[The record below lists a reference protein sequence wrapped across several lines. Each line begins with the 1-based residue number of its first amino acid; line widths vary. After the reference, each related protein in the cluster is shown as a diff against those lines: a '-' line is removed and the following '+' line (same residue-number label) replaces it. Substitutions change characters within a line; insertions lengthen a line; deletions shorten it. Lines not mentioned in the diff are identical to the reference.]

1 MKTLKTIMLSAI
13 IVAASSYYSSAAV
26 SFSGTALNGT
36 PGLAAGNYG
45 VLLSL
50 TAGTDWLSLTN
61 VTIGTTFTTGATY
74 TYGGS
79 SFTAFRTNAAT
90 SFAGT
95 ASLTGTLSSI
105 SYSSFSNVANGQ
117 QFAYLILPNAT
128 AATGGV
134 TNGTTLSLWRGA
146 NWLLPTD
153 PPGGNFTFA
162 ASGGTFSQLTSA
174 SSSLNTWTVVPEPS
188 TYALL
193 AMSGIALA
201 GYVIRR
207 RRRA

>member
-1 MKTLKTIMLSAI
+1 MKTIRLTILSV
-13 IVAASSYYSSAAV
+13 IVSFASPYNAGAAV
-26 SFSGTALNGT
+26 SFSGSALTGT

-61 VTIGTTFTTGATY
+61 VNIGTTFTTGATY
-74 TYGGS
+74 TFGGN

-95 ASLTGTLSSI
+95 ASLAGTLSSI
-105 SYSSFSNVANGQ
+105 TYSSFSNVASGQ
-117 QFAYLILPNAT
+117 QFAYLLLPNAT

-134 TNGTTLSLWRGA
+134 TNGTTLSLWRA
-146 NWLLPTD
+146 VNWQLPTD

-188 TYALL
+188 TYALFCL
-193 AMSGIALA
+193 AGLALG